1 MGKRTLLLKH
11 EQGHFDL
18 AEEATRK
25 TRIKIINHFQNKVFN
40 IKKNEGNAK
49 KRGSIVGK

>member
-40 IKKNEGNAK
+40 IKKMRAMQK
-49 KRGSIVGK
+49 KEAVL